1 VVESIAL
8 GSSPTTPKKKEEK
21 EGALKY
27 KLRIPSIAGNHQK
40 QGKRQGTDFSLRV
53 SKTENEFFLGEGG
66 LGYPILVISYDAIV
80 LLSPQNICNN
90 FNFHFFSPTFLRAL
104 PSQWINIIVCG

>member
-8 GSSPTTPKKKEEK
+8 GSSPTTPKKKEEEK

-27 KLRIPSIAGNHQK
+27 KPRIPSIAGNHQK

-53 SKTENEFFLGEGG
+53 SKTENEFFWGEGG
-66 LGYPILVISYDAIV
+66 LGYPIFS
-80 LLSPQNICNN
+80 N
-90 FNFHFFSPTFLRAL
+90 FL
-104 PSQWINIIVCG
+104 